1 MRKLAVIFCL
11 AMPLASCSVYKAL
24 SQPGPADIQGIG
36 VGSPREQVISRIGP
50 PKLVDTDKDGRKM
63 DVFEFQSGF
72 HQASKSRA
80 LLYLAADVFTLTLA
94 EIIFWPLELTALDAS
109 TCTSIATY
117 DQNYKVQ
124 SWSMKKKDGVQDC

>member
-1 MRKLAVIFCL
+1 MRKLAALSLL
-11 AMPLASCSVYKAL
+11 ALPLTSCSVYKAL

-36 VGSPREQVISRIGP
+36 VGSSREQIISRIGP
-50 PKLVDTDKDGRKM
+50 PKLVDTDKTGKKM

-94 EIIFWPLELTALDAS
+94 ELVLWPLELTALEAS

-117 DQNYKVQ
+117 DQEYKVD
-124 SWSMKKKDGVQDC
+124 SWIMKKKDGVQDC